1 MRRGRVNEYEYTCE
15 NLRLNLLEIR
25 PTEHTGSSKR
35 SRWSNAHL
43 RGQLKRSK
51 MVSKNFPALVYREGE
66 AIEMYEGHDAVIS
79 CTDDE
84 PLDTLSI
91 RKGYLSEDRREW
103 FLDET

>member
-1 MRRGRVNEYEYTCE
+1 MEQ
-15 NLRLNLLEIR
+15 R
-25 PTEHTGSSKR
+25 PPAGSTEAKQDGVEE
-35 SRWSNAHL
+35 L
-43 RGQLKRSK
+43 
-51 MVSKNFPALVYREGE
+51 PALVYREGE